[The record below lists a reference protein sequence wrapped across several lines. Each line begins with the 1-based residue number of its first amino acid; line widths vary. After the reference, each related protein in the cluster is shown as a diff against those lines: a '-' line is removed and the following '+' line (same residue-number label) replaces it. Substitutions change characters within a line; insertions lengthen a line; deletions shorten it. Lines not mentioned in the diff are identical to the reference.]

1 MIKENKI
8 AIVSIAKNIELSF
21 SRDFEIVTNSF
32 ADFNILKWVIVES
45 NSSDDS
51 MEVLQKYSS
60 EHSFVHTKT
69 IVDKNPEKPRTFHLA
84 SARNECLDI
93 LKESKILDE
102 VDYIVVYD
110 LNNLNKSLTRE
121 SVNSCFQRSD
131 WSVVTANQ
139 DGPYYDIFALRHRYW
154 NNLDCWQIYK
164 YMLNLYPKRFK
175 FIWDAALWN
184 AIYSKM
190 IKIDEKSEWIR
201 VDSAFGGIAIY
212 RSNFIKDVR
221 YVGLTEDGLEVC
233 EHVSLNTSISQK
245 GGNVFINPKF
255 VNFKLTDHSMR
266 RKYFVYYNTK
276 YYIVGHV
283 RKLID
288 RVKLW

>member
-1 MIKENKI
+1 MIRKNKI
-8 AIVSIAKNIELSF
+8 AIVSIAKNIGFSF

-32 ADFNILKWVIVES
+32 ADFNVLKWVIVES
-45 NSSDDS
+45 NSTDDS

-60 EHSFVHTKT
+60 EHSFLHHKT

-93 LKESKILDE
+93 LKELKILDE
-102 VDYIVVYD
+102 VDYVVVYD
-110 LNNLNKSLTRE
+110 LNNLNKSLTRK

-154 NNLDCWQIYK
+154 NNLDCWQVYK
-164 YMLNLYPKRFK
+164 YMLNFYPKRFK

-184 AIYSKM
+184 AVYSKM
-190 IKIDEKSEWIR
+190 IKIDQKSEWIR

-212 RSNFIKDVR
+212 KSNFIRDGR

-233 EHVSLNTSISQK
+233 EHVSLNMHINQK
-245 GGNVFINPKF
+245 NGDIYINPEF
-255 VNFKLTDHSMR
+255 INFKLTDHSKR

-276 YYIVGHV
+276 YYIVNNL
-283 RKLID
+283 RKSLE
-288 RVKLW
+288 RVKFW

>member
-1 MIKENKI
+1 MIRENKI
-8 AIVSIAKNIELSF
+8 ALVSIAKNIEFSF

-32 ADFNILKWVIVES
+32 ADFNVLKWVIVES
-45 NSSDDS
+45 NSTDDS

-60 EHSFVHTKT
+60 EHSFVHLKT
-69 IVDKNPEKPRTFHLA
+69 IVDENPEKPRTFHLA

-102 VDYIVVYD
+102 VDYVVVYD

-139 DGPYYDIFALRHRYW
+139 DGPYYDIFALRHQYW
-154 NNLDCWQIYK
+154 NNLDCWQVYK
-164 YMLNLYPKRFK
+164 YMLNLYPKRFR

-184 AIYSKM
+184 AVYSKM

-212 RSNFIKDVR
+212 KSNCIRDGR

-233 EHVSLNTSISQK
+233 EHVSLNMGINQK
-245 GGNVFINPKF
+245 NGDIYINPEF
-255 VNFKLTDHSMR
+255 INFKLTDHSKR

-276 YYIVGHV
+276 YYIVNNL
-283 RKLID
+283 RKSLD
-288 RVKLW
+288 RVKFW

>member
-21 SRDFEIVTNSF
+21 SQDFDIVMHSF

-45 NSSDDS
+45 NSTDESP
-51 MEVLQKYSS
+51 EVLQKYSS
-60 EHSFVHTKT
+60 EHSFVHFKT

-93 LKESKILDE
+93 LKESNILDE
-102 VDYIVVYD
+102 VDYVVVFD

-121 SVNSCFQRSD
+121 SVKSCFQRLD
-131 WSVVTANQ
+131 WSVVAANQ
-139 DGPYYDIFALRHRYW
+139 DGPYYDIFALRHQYW
-154 NNLDCWQIYK
+154 NNVDCWQMYK
-164 YMLNLYPKRFK
+164 YMLILHPKRFK

-184 AIYSKM
+184 AVYSKM
-190 IKIDEKSEWIR
+190 IKIDKKSDWIQ

-212 RSNFIKDVR
+212 KSNFIRDAR
-221 YVGLTEDGLEVC
+221 YAGLTENGLEVC
-233 EHVSLNTSISQK
+233 EHVSLNKSISQK
-245 GGNVFINPKF
+245 GGKVFINPKF
-255 VNFKLTDHSMR
+255 VNFKLTDHSR
-266 RKYFVYYNTK
+266 RRRYFVYYNTK
-276 YYIVGHV
+276 YYMVGYV